1 MKQVQSFLGLTEYFR
16 KDIKDYSKIAK
27 PLSDLT
33 RKENLFVFFFGTQQ
47 KEAFEKLKKIMSESP
62 ILHIYKYGRKTELHT
77 DACKQGYGAILL
89 QEAEDGKL
97 HPVYYKSKKTNTAE
111 EKYDSY
117 ELEALQLEE
126 FDYEIEHR
134 AGSRMK
140 HVDAL
145 SRYPVMIVC
154 NDTLTSKLKK
164 AQEEDDNIQTLKSLL
179 ENYQHIFTVVDAFT
193 KFTWLYPVKT
203 VSAESALEKLKQQQK
218 TFGNPIRIISDRGSA
233 FTSKL
238 FNDYCD
244 EENIQHLQIATGV
257 PRGNGQVE
265 RIHQTLIPVLTKLS
279 LDDSTKWY
287 KYVDRL
293 QRILNSTI
301 CRSTKWT
308 PFELL
313 GGTKMRNKED
323 ILIKDLLLEEMA
335 KELLEQREFL
345 RNDAKKN
352 IETLQSENRKTYNRR
367 RKKAS
372 LYKGDL
378 VAIQRTQFGAGLKL
392 RPKFLGP
399 YKVTKVNSKDSRS
412 LPPNYYG
419 HLALA
424 DKRCRNS
431 SLFINSW
438 EGISELG
445 LRRHKETH
453 RQCVLFAPDPVTTE
467 RLETHN
473 VYPDIG
479 AHGARAGMRQNR
491 WDRLRDNSS
500 KEPSLIG
507 AEKGQ
512 NIRG

>member
-1 MKQVQSFLGLTEYFR
+1 
-16 KDIKDYSKIAK
+16 
-27 PLSDLT
+27 
-33 RKENLFVFFFGTQQ
+33 
-47 KEAFEKLKKIMSESP
+47 MSEGP
-62 ILHIYKYGRKTELHT
+62 VLHLYKYGKKTELHT

-97 HPVYYKSKKTNTAE
+97 HPVYYMSKKTNTAE
-111 EKYDSY
+111 ENISEDYAKK
-117 ELEALQLEE
+117 ELITRIARWALQLEE

-145 SRYPVMIVC
+145 SRYPVMMVC
-154 NDTLTSKLKK
+154 NDTLTSKLKN
-164 AQEEDDNIQTLKSLL
+164 AQEEDDNIQTFKSLL
-179 ENYQHIFTVVDAFT
+179 EKQESEEFFERNANKKTGKKEGFLNPISKESIPLSTYHVDFIGPLPSTNKSYQHIFTVVDAFT

-218 TFGNPIRIISDRGSA
+218 TFGNSIRIISDRGSA

-244 EENIQHLQIATGV
+244 EEKIQHLQIATGV

-265 RIHQTLIPVLTKLS
+265 RIHRTLIPVLTKLS

-301 CRSTKWT
+301 SR
-308 PFELL
+308 
-313 GGTKMRNKED
+313 KE
-323 ILIKDLLLEEMA
+323 IA

-345 RNDAKKN
+345 RNVAKKN

-372 LYKGDL
+372 LYKEGDL

-399 YKVTKVNSKDSRS
+399 YKVTKVNSKDRYEVEKVGQHEG
-412 LPPNYYG
+412 PNSTTTS
-419 HLALA
+419 A
-424 DKRCRNS
+424 DLMKH
-431 SLFINSW
+431 FY
-438 EGISELG
+438 
-445 LRRHKETH
+445 
-453 RQCVLFAPDPVTTE
+453 A
-467 RLETHN
+467 
-473 VYPDIG
+473 
-479 AHGARAGMRQNR
+479 
-491 WDRLRDNSS
+491 
-500 KEPSLIG
+500 
-507 AEKGQ
+507 
-512 NIRG
+512 